1 MVWGAAPGNY
11 ATGGH
16 GPAGPSGPLC
26 VHWFL
31 LSLLVAKRVFRRRT
45 TRWQDLMFWRIIVG
59 VLLVGVLVPVRG
71 GVQSQGPVALQAELQ
86 PGMATPHDGPEVVG
100 AEGAPDDAAAAIDVH
115 AMAPDGLRV
124 RHRSD
129 NDTKAQTEIDEATKS
144 LKAKPDNIFPEDDR
158 GLVSRADDEDGVI
171 EVISDGTQEGLEEGF
186 AAEAAAVTAA
196 APRPVYSP
204 LDDPSNDPNIPKDH
218 TPLPGRQKGKDV
230 LPEAS
235 GDVCTLSHP
244 PGIGSE
250 TDSKGKPRW
259 SRFYT
264 LRDVCVSSRPRWC
277 GTQLDTG
284 FGMTRQGSQ
293 QFQPLDTTQKL
304 LDVFPRNCTI
314 KVPDNARHEASGLAF
329 TVQHFRTF
337 QSDSILNQ
345 ASSAL
350 SLDWDAAYTVGMMSK
365 LAKTSTVLLPQFSS
379 REQLETDAPWLM
391 GMLDVVLPKCVLPHM
406 CPSGRQLRTC
416 DNLTQPVCFDELLV
430 HRQVGPWLRRM
441 SSEGDL
447 DRKFFPEMADARR
460 FQRRAADVLELPKC
474 PPVYKRLTITLA
486 VRRDALGYS
495 NWAEI
500 IAKVTGLVSSREPWF
515 LEVWEPKAESLAA
528 QAKRLACTDLLVAG
542 AGSHMTNMIFLPPRA
557 GVIFTAR
564 CGCRQNSGF
573 VRQTAEELGLRW
585 WDVLE
590 DCAEGQNSP
599 ITCAQGCQHSGT
611 CASSDGD
618 ADVRS
623 ACSKWTRVFPQL
635 AALGWDAWRRVWAA
649 LRAARGAPPAALTP
663 GCMWLCRPPQPK
675 VAHFAPFLPQVS
687 ADFEKNWKNP
697 IGRALDDMRVWN
709 NTRGGMWIRNQS
721 LLA

>member
-16 GPAGPSGPLC
+16 GPAGPLC

-186 AAEAAAVTAA
+186 AAEAAAITAA

-250 TDSKGKPRW
+250 TDPKGKPRW

-663 GCMWLCRPPQPK
+663 GCMWLCRPPRPK

>member
-16 GPAGPSGPLC
+16 GPAGPLC

>member
-16 GPAGPSGPLC
+16 GPAGRLC

-663 GCMWLCRPPQPK
+663 GCMWLCRPPRPK

>member
-1 MVWGAAPGNY
+1 MCSLVP
-11 ATGGH
+11 
-16 GPAGPSGPLC
+16 PLAFSC
-26 VHWFL
+26 QTR
-31 LSLLVAKRVFRRRT
+31 LSEADNALA
-45 TRWQDLMFWRIIVG
+45 DLMFWRIIVG

-365 LAKTSTVLLPQFSS
+365 LAKTSTVLLPQFAS

-406 CPSGRQLRTC
+406 CPSGRQLRAC

-649 LRAARGAPPAALTP
+649 LRAAGEAPPAALAP
-663 GCMWLCRPPQPK
+663 GATCMWLCRPPRPK

>member
-1 MVWGAAPGNY
+1 MCSLVP
-11 ATGGH
+11 
-16 GPAGPSGPLC
+16 PLAFSC
-26 VHWFL
+26 QTR
-31 LSLLVAKRVFRRRT
+31 LSEADNALA
-45 TRWQDLMFWRIIVG
+45 DLMFWRIIVG

-663 GCMWLCRPPQPK
+663 GCMWLCRPPRPK

>member
-1 MVWGAAPGNY
+1 M
-11 ATGGH
+11 
-16 GPAGPSGPLC
+16 
-26 VHWFL
+26 
-31 LSLLVAKRVFRRRT
+31 LVPRV
-45 TRWQDLMFWRIIVG
+45 VG
-59 VLLVGVLVPVRG
+59 VLALVGVFVPVRG
-71 GVQSQGPVALQAELQ
+71 GVQSHGPIALQAEMQ

-100 AEGAPDDAAAAIDVH
+100 VTDGSEPNDAAAVDVH
-115 AMAPDGLRV
+115 ATAPAPFVPRV

-129 NDTKAQTEIDEATKS
+129 NDTKAQAEIDQATKS

-158 GLVSRADDEDGVI
+158 GLVSRADDEDTVY
-171 EVISDGTQEGLEEGF
+171 EVVSDGTQEGLDQGF

-250 TDSKGKPRW
+250 TDPKGKPRW

-284 FGMTRQGSQ
+284 FGMTRHGSQ

-314 KVPDNARHEASGLAF
+314 KLPDNARHEASGLAF

-365 LAKTSTVLLPQFSS
+365 LAKTSTVLLPQFAS

-406 CPSGRQLRTC
+406 CPSGRQLRAC

-447 DRKFFPEMADARR
+447 DRKFFPEMTDARR
-460 FQRRAADVLELPKC
+460 FQRRATDVLELPKC

-573 VRQTAEELGLRW
+573 VRQTAAELGLRW

-611 CASSDGD
+611 CASSDGT

-623 ACSKWTRVFPQL
+623 ACQNGQGRLGLPQL
-635 AALGWDAWRRVWAA
+635 ATLAGWDAWRRVWAA
-649 LRAARGAPPAALTP
+649 LRAAGRAPPAALAP
-663 GCMWLCRPPQPK
+663 GATCMCMCMWLCRPPR
-675 VAHFAPFLPQVS
+675 PQMSLLSRLVS
-687 ADFEKNWKNP
+687 HRSP
-697 IGRALDDMRVWN
+697 PTSRRTGRTRLAGRSTTCACGI
-709 NTRGGMWIRNQS
+709 TRGAGCGSGTRVS
-721 LLA
+721 

>member
-1 MVWGAAPGNY
+1 
-11 ATGGH
+11 
-16 GPAGPSGPLC
+16 
-26 VHWFL
+26 
-31 LSLLVAKRVFRRRT
+31 
-45 TRWQDLMFWRIIVG
+45 MFWRIIVG

-337 QSDSILNQ
+337 QPDSILNQ

-350 SLDWDAAYTVGMMSK
+350 SLDWDAAYTVGMM
-365 LAKTSTVLLPQFSS
+365 AKTSTVLLPQFSS

-663 GCMWLCRPPQPK
+663 GCMWLCRPPRPK

>member
-16 GPAGPSGPLC
+16 GPAGPLC

-663 GCMWLCRPPQPK
+663 GCMWLCRPPRPK

>member
-1 MVWGAAPGNY
+1 MPNEGFV
-11 ATGGH
+11 
-16 GPAGPSGPLC
+16 C
-26 VHWFL
+26 R
-31 LSLLVAKRVFRRRT
+31 VAKI
-45 TRWQDLMFWRIIVG
+45 MRILG
-59 VLLVGVLVPVRG
+59 VLAQSIGVLAL
-71 GVQSQGPVALQAELQ
+71 VQSQGRPAPLQANMQ

-100 AEGAPDDAAAAIDVH
+100 ATVGAEVYTDPNDAAVAIDVH
-115 AMAPDGLRV
+115 ETVPSLPRV
-124 RHRSD
+124 RHRTE
-129 NDTKAQTEIDEATKS
+129 NNTKAQAEIDEATKS
-144 LKAKPDNIFPEDDR
+144 LSAKPENIFPEDDR
-158 GLVSRADDEDGVI
+158 GLVSRADDEDGAI
-171 EVISDGTQEGLEEGF
+171 EVISDGTQEGLKEGF
-186 AAEAAAVTAA
+186 AAQAAAITAA
-196 APRPVYSP
+196 APRPVYAP

-230 LPEAS
+230 IPAAS
-235 GDVCTLSHP
+235 GDVCTLPHP

-250 TDSKGKPRW
+250 TDPKGKPRW

-284 FGMTRQGSQ
+284 FGMYRKGNQ

-314 KVPDNARHEASGLAF
+314 KVPNNARHETSGLAF
-329 TVQHFRTF
+329 TVQHYRTF
-337 QSDSILNQ
+337 QADSILNQ

-350 SLDWDAAYTVGMMSK
+350 SLDWDAAYTVGMMPK

-379 REQLETDAPWLM
+379 HEQLETDAPWLM

-406 CPSGRQLRTC
+406 CPNGRQLRAC
-416 DNLTQPVCFDELLV
+416 DNLTQPVCFDELLL
-430 HRQVGPWLRRM
+430 HRQVGPWLRRF
-441 SSEGDL
+441 SSETDL

-460 FQRRAADVLELPKC
+460 FQRRATEVLDLPKC

-486 VRRDALGYS
+486 VRRDALGYT

-542 AGSHMTNMIFLPPRA
+542 AGSHMTNMIFLPPRS

-564 CGCRQNSGF
+564 CGCSKNSGF

-611 CASSDGD
+611 CYSDGE

-623 ACSKWTRVFPQL
+623 AC
-635 AALGWDAWRRVWAA
+635 
-649 LRAARGAPPAALTP
+649 
-663 GCMWLCRPPQPK
+663 
-675 VAHFAPFLPQVS
+675 
-687 ADFEKNWKNP
+687 
-697 IGRALDDMRVWN
+697 
-709 NTRGGMWIRNQS
+709 
-721 LLA
+721 

>member
-16 GPAGPSGPLC
+16 GPAGPLC

-663 GCMWLCRPPQPK
+663 GCMWLCRQPRPK

>member
-1 MVWGAAPGNY
+1 M
-11 ATGGH
+11 
-16 GPAGPSGPLC
+16 
-26 VHWFL
+26 
-31 LSLLVAKRVFRRRT
+31 LVPRV
-45 TRWQDLMFWRIIVG
+45 VG
-59 VLLVGVLVPVRG
+59 VLALVGVFVPVRG
-71 GVQSQGPVALQAELQ
+71 GVQSHGPIALQAEMQ

-100 AEGAPDDAAAAIDVH
+100 VTDGSEPNDAAAVDVH
-115 AMAPDGLRV
+115 ATAPAPFVPRV

-129 NDTKAQTEIDEATKS
+129 NNTKAQAEIDQATKS

-158 GLVSRADDEDGVI
+158 GLVSRADDEDTVY
-171 EVISDGTQEGLEEGF
+171 EVVSDGTQEGLDQGF

-250 TDSKGKPRW
+250 TDPKGKPRW

-284 FGMTRQGSQ
+284 FGMTRHGSQ
-293 QFQPLDTTQKL
+293 KFQPLDTTQKL

-406 CPSGRQLRTC
+406 CPSGRQLRAC

-447 DRKFFPEMADARR
+447 DRKFFPEMTDARR
-460 FQRRAADVLELPKC
+460 FQRRATDVLELPKC

-573 VRQTAEELGLRW
+573 VRQTAAELGLRW

-611 CASSDGD
+611 CASSDGA
-618 ADVRS
+618 ADV
-623 ACSKWTRVFPQL
+623 A
-635 AALGWDAWRRVWAA
+635 
-649 LRAARGAPPAALTP
+649 
-663 GCMWLCRPPQPK
+663 
-675 VAHFAPFLPQVS
+675 